1 MRQLRRE
8 KEVKEAARKEE
19 LSKNGTD
26 SMNQEDSTK
35 ATEQRQKLQKMLKET
50 LKKVALKKATEEKG
64 GQQKEQ
70 MKITKKKKAG
80 KKRKPNNKE
89 KNIEKESKTKKA
101 ATGIKKKTR
110 PQGARVIPEATDG
123 HGCDHK
129 GLLDL
134 KILPSD
140 YLRNYMKV
148 GGWLWNVPCRD
159 CAKGRQGSHNKGD
172 ELDLSSRMPK
182 KGKRDMG
189 YYCNCGPVGHEMEDD
204 HPDKAM
210 YTCDLVLCMGCYER
224 RKESMGRTS
233 RRRK

>member
-1 MRQLRRE
+1 
-8 KEVKEAARKEE
+8 
-19 LSKNGTD
+19 
-26 SMNQEDSTK
+26 
-35 ATEQRQKLQKMLKET
+35 
-50 LKKVALKKATEEKG
+50 
-64 GQQKEQ
+64 

-80 KKRKPNNKE
+80 KKRKPNDKE
-89 KNIEKESKTKKA
+89 KNNEKESKTKKT

-182 KGKRDMG
+182 KGKRDVG

>member
-8 KEVKEAARKEE
+8 KEVKEAARREE
-19 LSKNGTD
+19 LSKKGTD

-35 ATEQRQKLQKMLKET
+35 ATELRQKRQKMLKEM

-64 GQQKEQ
+64 AQQRANEDHKKEE
-70 MKITKKKKAG
+70 G
-80 KKRKPNNKE
+80 GEEEKPIDKE
-89 KNIEKESKTKKA
+89 KNNEKESRTKKA
-101 ATGIKKKTR
+101 ATGIKNKTR
-110 PQGARVIPEATDG
+110 PQGARVTPEATDG

-148 GGWLWNVPCRD
+148 GGCLWNVPCRH
-159 CAKGRQGSHNKGD
+159 CAKGRQGSHNKRN

-182 KGKRDMG
+182 KGKETWYITVTVGQLDMRWRTTTRTRQ
-189 YYCNCGPVGHEMEDD
+189 CI
-204 HPDKAM
+204 
-210 YTCDLVLCMGCYER
+210 LVI
-224 RKESMGRTS
+224 
-233 RRRK
+233 